1 MEQILGDLKSLI
13 GLSDQDLVVLQRHQA
28 LTESWS
34 DEIVK
39 VFYDALYGYEPT
51 AKVFSGQDRAARE
64 KTLRDWYLEAVSGKL
79 KENFW
84 QHQWFVGIVH
94 IKRKVPNR
102 FMIAM
107 MSKVQEQFLQKS
119 LQALPET
126 EAIALFSAF
135 KRLSDAVV
143 GLIAESYLENYF
155 SALENTVGF
164 KRTLVQ
170 RMMEVEINKR
180 LAAGY

>member
-1 MEQILGDLKSLI
+1 LAL
-13 GLSDQDLVVLQRHQA
+13 LQQHRS
-28 LTESWS
+28 LTEGWV

-51 AKVFSGQDRAARE
+51 AKVFAGQDRAARE
-64 KTLRDWYLEAVSGKL
+64 KTLRDWYLEVVSGELSEK
-79 KENFW
+79 FW
-84 QHQWFVGIVH
+84 QHQWFIGIVH
-94 IKRKVPNR
+94 IKRRVPNR
-102 FMIAM
+102 FMLAM
-107 MSKVQEQFLQKS
+107 VSKVQQLFLQKS
-119 LQALPET
+119 LQTLSPE

-135 KRLSDAVV
+135 KRLGDAVAGV
-143 GLIAESYLENYF
+143 IAESYLENYF

-170 RMMEVEINKR
+170 RMMEVEIDKR